1 MSANSITPRKTTR
14 LRFLKEVYWR
24 LGVLIVLALYNGLQL
39 ISNVLAWTTS
49 PETQQRYQF
58 IKMVQAWSLR
68 TWIIGLLVLII
79 IITFEGAYRFVRRL
93 ETGFGGRLDNCESA
107 VQSLKEELEPKLS
120 ILFEPT
126 FPYLDLTQSGFHEVR
141 IGVRNIS
148 GKELSRVKVQLDDLR
163 DGPKVY
169 DSLLLSLT
177 RNKHL
182 YEYPYI
188 QEFFLNPGETEYL
201 DLAMWYPEN
210 STGTFYGSGPD
221 INEGETFEFT
231 ITALGSEGKPFRQRA
246 SLTLNT
252 SPPWFT
258 FSLKGTGA

>member
-1 MSANSITPRKTTR
+1 MPESPRSSTTR
-14 LRFLKEVYWR
+14 LRFVKEAYWR
-24 LGVLIVLALYNGLQL
+24 LGVAVVLVTYNLLQL
-39 ISNVLAWTTS
+39 FFNALAWITS
-49 PETQQRYQF
+49 SETQQKYQL
-58 IKMVQAWSLR
+58 IKVLQAFSLR
-68 TWIIGLLVLII
+68 TWIIGLLVLVI

-93 ETGFGGRLDNCESA
+93 ETNFGDRLDNCESA

-120 ILFEPT
+120 IIFEPE
-126 FPYLDLTQSGFHEVR
+126 FPYLDQTQSGFHEVR
-141 IGVRNIS
+141 IAVRNIS
-148 GKELSRVKVQLDDLR
+148 GKELSRVKVQLDELR

-169 DSLLLSLT
+169 NSVVLSMT

-182 YEYPYI
+182 YDYPYK

-210 STGTFYGSGPD
+210 ATGTFYGSGLD
-221 INEGETFEFT
+221 ISEGETFEFT
-231 ITALGSEGKPFRQRA
+231 ITALASEGKPFRQRA
-246 SLTLNT
+246 SLTVNT